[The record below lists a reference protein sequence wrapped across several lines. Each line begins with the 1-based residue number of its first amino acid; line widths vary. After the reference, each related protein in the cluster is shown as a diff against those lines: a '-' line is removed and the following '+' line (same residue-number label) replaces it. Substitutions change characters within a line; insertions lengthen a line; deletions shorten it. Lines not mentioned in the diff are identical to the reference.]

1 MFDHGYLSQIP
12 SDPMD
17 RQDSQVD
24 LNHRR
29 SKTLPLRL
37 PQSQMLFQFDG
48 LSVNH
53 QFHDHL
59 LHGDPKYNKTRQFLG
74 SQKYSDSFLIDLLL
88 SKQYRDRSCY

>member
-1 MFDHGYLSQIP
+1 MFDRGYLSQIP

-17 RQDSQVD
+17 HQDSQVD

-37 PQSQMLFQFDG
+37 PQSQMLSQFDEWND
-48 LSVNH
+48 NH

-59 LHGDPKYNKTRQFLG
+59 LRDDPKYNKTRQFLG
-74 SQKYSDSFLIDLLL
+74 SKIL
-88 SKQYRDRSCY
+88 